1 MQNCYNTGNRV
12 PREKQFDQDERLTSK
27 HIQTLQFVQEVVN
40 ENKVLKKRIE
50 ELEESQVNCDEL
62 HKLAEESKEKIKT
75 VQEQYLKRAD
85 EINAMMAEKHRAE
98 MLKLTQ
104 EKVDQEQNYNEEI
117 VQLRTEVSQVE
128 STNRELL
135 SRVTGLSE
143 AHQKVDMLGIEIDD
157 FKRIIA
163 DLKMEIEAL
172 KEENERLSGEKNTQ
186 FSQLQNLQDLRTQND
201 TLSNDY
207 KSVLQKNVE
216 LKHKIDKLE
225 FDLKEASTNNISDQ
239 TQLIENLKNKLAKLH
254 KERSISSEK
263 EQFYERTIGDLK
275 YEIARLEEK
284 LQSAEVTKDR
294 ILEEYHKVLKE
305 LEYMKKMYSS
315 DSQQKHFKD
324 FVKLKREINSLKD
337 ENQEL
342 KKATKALSTSSGSVL
357 SLPMLRYE
365 PAEPALK
372 SHGERK
378 KKGGSVKSIKSK

>member
-1 MQNCYNTGNRV
+1 
-12 PREKQFDQDERLTSK
+12 
-27 HIQTLQFVQEVVN
+27 
-40 ENKVLKKRIE
+40 
-50 ELEESQVNCDEL
+50 
-62 HKLAEESKEKIKT
+62 
-75 VQEQYLKRAD
+75 
-85 EINAMMAEKHRAE
+85 
-98 MLKLTQ
+98 
-104 EKVDQEQNYNEEI
+104 
-117 VQLRTEVSQVE
+117 
-128 STNRELL
+128 
-135 SRVTGLSE
+135 
-143 AHQKVDMLGIEIDD
+143 MLGIEIDD

-172 KEENERLSGEKNTQ
+172 KDENEQLSGEKNSQ
-186 FSQLQNLQDLRTQND
+186 FSQLQNLQELRTQND

-225 FDLKEASTNNISDQ
+225 FDLKESVANNISDQ
-239 TQLIENLKNKLAKLH
+239 TQLIENLKNKLGKLH

-263 EQFYERTIGDLK
+263 EQFYERNIGDLK

-294 ILEEYHKVLKE
+294 ILEEYYKVQKE

-315 DSQQKHFKD
+315 DSKQKHFKD
-324 FVKLKREINSLKD
+324 FVKLKREINNLKD

-365 PAEPALK
+365 PAEPMLK

-378 KKGGSVKSIKSK
+378 KKGSSVKSK

>member
-1 MQNCYNTGNRV
+1 
-12 PREKQFDQDERLTSK
+12 
-27 HIQTLQFVQEVVN
+27 
-40 ENKVLKKRIE
+40 
-50 ELEESQVNCDEL
+50 
-62 HKLAEESKEKIKT
+62 
-75 VQEQYLKRAD
+75 
-85 EINAMMAEKHRAE
+85 
-98 MLKLTQ
+98 
-104 EKVDQEQNYNEEI
+104 
-117 VQLRTEVSQVE
+117 
-128 STNRELL
+128 
-135 SRVTGLSE
+135 
-143 AHQKVDMLGIEIDD
+143 MLGIEIDD

-172 KEENERLSGEKNTQ
+172 KDENERLSGEKNTQ

-225 FDLKEASTNNISDQ
+225 YELKEASTNNISDQ

-324 FVKLKREINSLKD
+324 FVKLKRENNSLKD

-372 SHGERK
+372 PHGERK
-378 KKGGSVKSIKSK
+378 KKSGSVKSIKSK